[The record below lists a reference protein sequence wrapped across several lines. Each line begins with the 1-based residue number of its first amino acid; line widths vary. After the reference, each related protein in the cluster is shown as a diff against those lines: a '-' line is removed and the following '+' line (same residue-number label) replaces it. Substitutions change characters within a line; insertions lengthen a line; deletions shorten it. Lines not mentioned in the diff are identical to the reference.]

1 MKQVPLSVPA
11 SQVKFYCRA
20 KYYRT
25 PDGQTKLA
33 QIQQMGVPAFR
44 VPGFEEIR
52 SEELI
57 PFFEEAE
64 EAIPEA
70 DEKESNRTESQNRAF
85 RRARINAFDK
95 ILANPDLDTF
105 GTFTLSPEVIRDRTE
120 WEDVN
125 RYLRHWLANRVQ
137 RRDLKYVI
145 CPERHK
151 SGAIHF
157 HGIMNSAALRLT
169 PAVNPH
175 SGLPLTH
182 RGEPLYNI
190 LDWPYGFTSAEKIQS
205 GTLDREKVAK
215 YIFKYM
221 GKQGT
226 EGMIG
231 GRYALIGGD
240 LASPFYLY
248 GNNPEEFRDGREPTA
263 SRQSERSGIQYKE
276 WNYI

>member
-1 MKQVPLSVPA
+1 MKRVPFSVPA
-11 SQVKFYCRA
+11 SEVKFYCRA

-52 SEELI
+52 DEKLA

-64 EAIPEA
+64 EAMQED

-157 HGIMNSAALRLT
+157 HGIMNSSALRLA

-182 RGEPLYNI
+182 NGAPLYNI
-190 LDWPYGFTSAEKIQS
+190 LDWSYGFTSAEKIQS

-226 EGMIG
+226 DGMIG

-248 GNNPEEFRDGREPTA
+248 GNNPEEFRDGREPTT
-263 SRQSERSGIQYKE
+263 SRQSDHSGIQYKE